1 MKAAEGKCNQMKVKK
16 IKKNSPLFHLAATIC
31 LATAANLNAQEAA
44 VPPPPP
50 PASPLP
56 PGNVRAVTTDAS
68 RAAPEVLPGQ
78 GLAQHDFFYAGEGDG
93 HHRMFIVRRGKLD
106 WSYENTDPQSKGEIS
121 DAMLLSNGHV
131 LFAHQFG
138 VTEIT
143 ADKKVV
149 WNYDAPPGTEIHT
162 AQAIGREHVVFIR
175 NGNPAKCLVVNTI
188 SGATEKEFALPAG
201 NTNANGIH
209 GQFRHAR
216 LTAAGTLLVG
226 HMDLRKVCEYDA
238 NGKEVWSL
246 AVPDLWMAAPLD
258 NGNILMTRERTA
270 VQELDRKG
278 QVVWEFPRAALTALG
293 YRISGMQTAS
303 RLANGDTL
311 INNWCSKGNG
321 TAIQA
326 FEVGADK
333 KLVWALRAWGDP
345 VDLGPSTTLQ
355 VLDASSAPEKVKFGE
370 IE

>member
-1 MKAAEGKCNQMKVKK
+1 VAGD
-16 IKKNSPLFHLAATIC
+16 I
-31 LATAANLNAQEAA
+31 
-44 VPPPPP
+44 P
-50 PASPLP
+50 PA
-56 PGNVRAVTTDAS
+56 
-68 RAAPEVLPGQ
+68 APKVLPGQ

-93 HHRMFIVRRGKLD
+93 HHRMFIVRKGKVD

-121 DAMLLSNGHV
+121 DAMLLSNGNV

-143 ADKKVV
+143 ADKKVL

-162 AQAIGREHVVFIR
+162 AQAIGREHVVVIR
-175 NGNPAKCLVVNTI
+175 NGNPAKCFVVNTI
-188 SGATEKEFALPAG
+188 TGATEKEFELPVR

-226 HMDLRKVCEYDA
+226 HMDLRKICEYDLD
-238 NGKEVWSL
+238 GKELWSL
-246 AVPDLWMAAPLD
+246 PVPDLWMAAPLQ
-258 NGNILMTRERTA
+258 NGNILMTREQTA

-278 QVVWEFPRAALTALG
+278 QIVWEFPSADLVALG

-311 INNWCSKGNG
+311 INNWCTKGTGPAAG

-326 FEVGADK
+326 FEVSADK
-333 KLVWALRAWGDP
+333 QLVWALRAWGDP
-345 VDLGPSTTLQ
+345 VDLGPSTTIQ
-355 VLDASSAPEKVKFGE
+355 VLDEPSVPENVKFGD
-370 IE
+370 IK

>member
-1 MKAAEGKCNQMKVKK
+1 MKKSSWFRIA
-16 IKKNSPLFHLAATIC
+16 LAAW
-31 LATAANLNAQEAA
+31 LSSAAALTAQDTPAAQT
-44 VPPPPP
+44 PPPVNPPLPSNLRIVAGDIP
-50 PASPLP
+50 PA
-56 PGNVRAVTTDAS
+56 
-68 RAAPEVLPGQ
+68 APKVLPGQ

-93 HHRMFIVRRGKLD
+93 HHRMFIVRKGKVD

-121 DAMLLSNGHV
+121 DAMLLSNGNV

-143 ADKKVV
+143 ADKKVL

-175 NGNPAKCLVVNTI
+175 NGNPAKCFVVNTI
-188 SGATEKEFALPAG
+188 SGATEKEFELPVR

-226 HMDLRKVCEYDA
+226 HMDLRKICEYDLD
-238 NGKEVWSL
+238 GKELWSL
-246 AVPDLWMAAPLD
+246 PVPDLWMAAPLQ
-258 NGNILMTRERTA
+258 NGNILMTREQTA

-278 QVVWEFPRAALTALG
+278 QIVWEFPSADLVALG

-311 INNWCSKGNG
+311 INNWCNKGAGPAAG

-326 FEVGADK
+326 FEVSPGK
-333 KLVWALRAWGDP
+333 QLVWALRAWGDP

-355 VLDASSAPEKVKFGE
+355 VLDEPSAPENVSFGG
-370 IE
+370 IK

>member
-1 MKAAEGKCNQMKVKK
+1 MKK
-16 IKKNSPLFHLAATIC
+16 SPLFHLAAAVW
-31 LATAANLNAQEAA
+31 LAAAAGLAAQEAA
-44 VPPPPP
+44 APPRPPPTNAP
-50 PASPLP
+50 P
-56 PGNVRAVTTDAS
+56 PGNLRIVTTDIA

-78 GLAQHDFFYAGEGDG
+78 GLSQHDFFYAGEGDG
-93 HHRMFIVRRGKLD
+93 HHRMFIVRQGRVD
-106 WSYENTDPQSKGEIS
+106 WSYENTDAQSKGEIS

-131 LFAHQFG
+131 LFAHQYG

-149 WNYDAPPGTEIHT
+149 WNYNAPPGTEIHT
-162 AQAIGREHVVFIR
+162 AQAIGRGHVVFIR

-216 LTAAGTLLVG
+216 LTAAGTLLVA
-226 HMDLRKVCEYDA
+226 HMDLRKISEYDG
-238 NGKEVWSL
+238 NGREVWSL

-258 NGNILMTRERTA
+258 NGNILMTRERA
-270 VQELDRKG
+270 SVQELDRKG
-278 QVVWEFPRAALTALG
+278 QVVWEFPRTDLTALG

-311 INNWCSKGNG
+311 INNWCPKGNG

-326 FEVGADK
+326 FEVSADK

-345 VDLGPSTTLQ
+345 VDLGPSTTIQ
-355 VLDASSAPEKVKFGE
+355 VLDAPSAPEKVRFGE